1 MRIYFTE
8 QQALHAPQYE
18 FFRGQRVPCFENPS
32 RADHV
37 RAALQAHGLALHAP
51 DVDSAPLLGEVHVAS
66 AMFFDTGVF
75 LVVVGAT
82 MLALANLSRI
92 ARRAEY
98 LPVNAEP
105 MDIDPSL
112 QSHSG
117 QG

>member
-1 MRIYFTE
+1 
-8 QQALHAPQYE
+8 
-18 FFRGQRVPCFENPS
+18 
-32 RADHV
+32 
-37 RAALQAHGLALHAP
+37 
-51 DVDSAPLLGEVHVAS
+51 
-66 AMFFDTGVF
+66 MFFDTGVF

>member
-1 MRIYFTE
+1 MT
-8 QQALHAPQYE
+8 
-18 FFRGQRVPCFENPS
+18 
-32 RADHV
+32 DHV
-37 RAALQAHGLALHAP
+37 LVINCGSSSLKFAAIDPRTGVAALTGLGAWVAGYPFLTSTVWHL
-51 DVDSAPLLGEVHVAS
+51 SLPLLGEVHVAS

-92 ARRAEY
+92 ARRAEF
-98 LPVNAEP
+98 LPVNVEP